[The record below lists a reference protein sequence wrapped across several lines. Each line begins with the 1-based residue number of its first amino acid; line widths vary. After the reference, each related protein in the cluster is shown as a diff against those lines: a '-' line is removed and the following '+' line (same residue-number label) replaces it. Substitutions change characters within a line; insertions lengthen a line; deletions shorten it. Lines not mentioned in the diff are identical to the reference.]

1 MLISIYS
8 SGCFK
13 FIEIVLDYC
22 IYYLIIKYVKI
33 NKYISYC
40 EIVNVLIVVVY
51 YVLSSMLKLVF
62 DRIILNVI

>member
-22 IYYLIIKYVKI
+22 IYYLIIRYVII

-40 EIVNVLIVVVY
+40 KIVNVLIVVVY
-51 YVLSSMLKLVF
+51 YVLSSMLK
-62 DRIILNVI
+62 